1 MELLGQLDAVGCGSM
16 RTMKTRGKTM
26 DKMDNRIRHAAVTI
40 VDDLIK
46 QYGEAKAVLILDH
59 SLSVILGIIND
70 DKVTNMVLGGRK
82 QLAKNIRRAV
92 MMVERS

>member
-1 MELLGQLDAVGCGSM
+1 
-16 RTMKTRGKTM
+16 M

-46 QYGEAKAVLILDH
+46 QYGEAKTVLILDH

-82 QLAKNIRRAV
+82 QLQKNIKRAA
-92 MMVERS
+92 MMAERS